1 MKSKKKWI
9 AAMCSI
15 LLSSSMLT
23 PAAFAVEVQSNEE
36 MIYTFLT
43 EELQLN
49 AAVASGILANLYQE
63 SGFDPTASCID
74 SIHQISYGICQ
85 WNGARYADLQAFC
98 SENGY
103 AYDSLDGQ
111 LAYLEND
118 LLPTYA
124 HYYYDTLLNDFENSE
139 DGA

>member
-63 SGFDPTASCID
+63 RCSLCRFTSV
-74 SIHQISYGICQ
+74 
-85 WNGARYADLQAFC
+85 LQ
-98 SENGY
+98 
-103 AYDSLDGQ
+103 
-111 LAYLEND
+111 
-118 LLPTYA
+118 
-124 HYYYDTLLNDFENSE
+124 
-139 DGA
+139 

>member
-1 MKSKKKWI
+1 MKSQKKWI

-63 SGFDPTASCID
+63 SGFEPTASCID
-74 SIHQISYGICQ
+74 SNHQISYGICQ
-85 WNGARYADLQAFC
+85 
-98 SENGY
+98 
-103 AYDSLDGQ
+103 
-111 LAYLEND
+111 
-118 LLPTYA
+118 
-124 HYYYDTLLNDFENSE
+124 
-139 DGA
+139 